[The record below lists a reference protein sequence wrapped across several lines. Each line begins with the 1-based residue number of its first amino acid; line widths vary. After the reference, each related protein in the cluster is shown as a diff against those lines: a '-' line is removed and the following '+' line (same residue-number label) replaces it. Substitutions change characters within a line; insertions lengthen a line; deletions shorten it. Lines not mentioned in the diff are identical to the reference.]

1 MPSLL
6 LAPRYK
12 EDLARCI
19 QTTHSPGNCIL
30 VAEEEDIL
38 AVLAGQIHMTSRQA
52 GVVAPVIREAL
63 QMLQE
68 KMELLQAPPLEV

>member
-12 EDLARCI
+12 EDLALCI
-19 QTTHSPGNCIL
+19 QTTHSPINGIL
-30 VAEEEDIL
+30 EDEVEDIL
-38 AVLAGQIHMTSRQA
+38 AVLVGQIHMTSRQA
-52 GVVAPVIREAL
+52 GVVAPVIREVL
-63 QMLQE
+63 QMLRG